1 MKNAFV
7 YACIELKYGDN
18 SVERL
23 ISYFAFIMF
32 RNIVSLSAAS
42 QRPHSFPFEL
52 NSPVVFPFQILCYY
66 YYYS

>member
-23 ISYFAFIMF
+23 ISYFAFSMF
-32 RNIVSLSAAS
+32 RDIVSLSAAS

-52 NSPVVFPFQILCYY
+52 NSPVLSPFQILCYY